1 MDRVRDWLPSFDNPF
16 ASETVDRSRAPVLK
30 AIEDIGEYR
39 AASGNYEVIVDL
51 AKDTRL
57 PDEILGE
64 RTLFVAVGSVDAGV
78 DLSQVDDEAVEL
90 SADGRAATITLPAA
104 QLYEAELDVSE
115 SYVYE
120 RDEGLLNR
128 LGGLFSEDSG
138 SDRELYLI
146 AERKL
151 DEAARANDDL
161 VERAEANTR
170 AMLTSLVRALGVD
183 RVDVRFSGA

>member
-1 MDRVRDWLPSFDNPF
+1 MRDWLPSFDNPF
-16 ASETVDRSRAPVLK
+16 ASQTVDRTRPPVLK
-30 AIEDIGEYR
+30 SIQDIGEFR

-78 DLSQVDDEAVEL
+78 DLAGLDDQAVEL
-90 SADGRAATITLPAA
+90 SADGTAATITLPAVRI
-104 QLYEAELDVSE
+104 YEAELDVGE

-120 RDEGLLNR
+120 RDRGLLNR
-128 LGGLFSEDSG
+128 IGGAFSDDAG
-138 SDRELYLI
+138 SERELYLV

-151 DEAARANDDL
+151 DEAARANDEL
-161 VERAEANTR
+161 AERAEANTR
-170 AMLTSLVRALGVD
+170 AMLTSLVRALGVK
-183 RVDVRFSGA
+183 RVDVRFG